1 MNTVLVVWCGEVGV
15 MADAPWCDQMLTATA
30 VLLGKEMGF
39 VLFPLIKNA
48 WTFVFNLLMQ
58 PQHSIAP

>member
-48 WTFVFNLLMQ
+48 
-58 PQHSIAP
+58 

>member
-1 MNTVLVVWCGEVGV
+1 M
-15 MADAPWCDQMLTATA
+15 ATA

-39 VLFPLIKNA
+39 VLFPLIKDA

-58 PQHSIAP
+58 LQHSIAPQGIDLGQWGVFSEQ